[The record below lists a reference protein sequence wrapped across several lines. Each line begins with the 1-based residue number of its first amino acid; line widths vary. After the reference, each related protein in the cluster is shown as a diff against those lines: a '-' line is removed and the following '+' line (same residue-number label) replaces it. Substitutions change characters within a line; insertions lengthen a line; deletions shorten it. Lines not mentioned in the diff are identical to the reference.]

1 MLNSG
6 HPLVGS
12 HLWQEQTLVITNSG
26 PTTFRRLSKRAAA
39 TAALTQRAV
48 ESEADVEAMTEVVRA
63 LAQVKTP
70 EDAVRLALDTVRT
83 CFGWAYGSYW
93 TLDPAGNAG
102 RGALRFAQESGDA
115 GPDFRQVT
123 LSASFAEGVGLSGRA
138 WRARDLV
145 FVPDLAQVGDCVRA
159 PAAQRAGVK
168 SGVCFPIVEDGEVVA
183 TMDFFT
189 SEELTPSAGR
199 LDALRAVGV
208 LVSGALERAHETV
221 RQEKAAQDVDAVST
235 VIRELTTAG
244 DERAALRTALETIRR
259 DFDWQYGSFWR
270 LDEEAQAL
278 RFELESG
285 DAGEEFRRVTLSASF
300 AKGVGLSGRTWAKR
314 DLMFVEDLGEMTD
327 CVRAPAAQ
335 RAGVKSG
342 VCLPVLVGGRVVG
355 TMDFF
360 ATRTLIMSPSRESA
374 LRNTAFLVGQA
385 MERFA
390 AGARL
395 NGAGGELLS
404 SIAEVE
410 RNVSSAAQVAARGE
424 ELTEEANAQV
434 AALGQASI
442 EINDV
447 VRAIQSIAAQ
457 TKLLAL
463 NATIEAA
470 RAGEAG
476 KGFAV
481 VAGEVKE
488 LSSQTE
494 RATADVSAKV
504 TMIQGRVEAVVTSL
518 AGIHAAVEEI
528 NQTQFLIGEVLT
540 AQEATTRAVLT

>member
-1 MLNSG
+1 VFTHSQKPARRTSG
-6 HPLVGS
+6 
-12 HLWQEQTLVITNSG
+12 
-26 PTTFRRLSKRAAA
+26 RAAA
-39 TAALTQRAV
+39 AVALTHRAD
-48 ESEADVEAMTEVVRA
+48 ESDADVKAMTEVVRA
-63 LAQVKTP
+63 LATVRTP
-70 EDAVRLALDTVRT
+70 QEAVAIALDTVRAR
-83 CFGWAYGSYW
+83 FGWAYGSYW
-93 TLDPAGNAG
+93 TLDPASVAAPGAG
-102 RGALRFAQESGDA
+102 GGVLRFAQESGDA
-115 GPDFRQVT
+115 GPEFRQVT
-123 LSASFAEGVGLSGRA
+123 ATASFAEGVGLSGRA
-138 WRARDLV
+138 WRQRDLV
-145 FVPDLAQVGDCVRA
+145 FVPDLAQVTDCVRA

-168 SGVCFPIVEDGEVVA
+168 SGVCFPIVEHGQVVA
-183 TMDFFT
+183 TMDFFST
-189 SEELTPSAGR
+189 EELTPSPGR
-199 LDALRAVGV
+199 LEALRAVGV
-208 LVSGALERAHETV
+208 LVSGALERAHESV

-235 VIRELTTAG
+235 VIRELTTSL
-244 DERAALRTALETIRR
+244 DEQAALRTALETIRR

-285 DAGEEFRRVTLSASF
+285 DAGEEFRRVTLLASF
-300 AKGVGLSGRTWAKR
+300 EKGVGLSGRTWAKK
-314 DLMFVEDLGEMTD
+314 DFMFVEDLGEMTD

-395 NGAGGELLS
+395 NDAGGELLS

-410 RNVSSAAQVAARGE
+410 RNVTSAAGVAARGE
-424 ELTEEANAQV
+424 ALAEEANTQV
-434 AALGQASI
+434 AALGQAST
-442 EINDV
+442 EINQV
-447 VRAIQSIAAQ
+447 VHAIQSIAAQ

-481 VAGEVKE
+481 VASEVKE

-494 RATADVSAKV
+494 LATADVSVKV
-504 TMIQGRVEAVVTSL
+504 ATIQDRVEAVVTSL

-528 NQTQFLIGEVLT
+528 NQTQLLIGGVLT
-540 AQEATTRAVLT
+540 EQEATTRAVLT

>member
-1 MLNSG
+1 MFG
-6 HPLVGS
+6 K
-12 HLWQEQTLVITNSG
+12 
-26 PTTFRRLSKRAAA
+26 TTS
-39 TAALTQRAV
+39 AALASTTERLVA
-48 ESEADVEAMTEVVRA
+48 SEADVAAMTEVVRA
-63 LAQVKTP
+63 LASVRSPQ
-70 EDAVRLALDTVRT
+70 EAVRIALDTVRER
-83 CFGWAYGSYW
+83 FGWAYGSFW
-93 TLDPAGNAG
+93 ALDPAAEGG
-102 RGALRFAQESGDA
+102 RGVLRFAQESGDA
-115 GPDFRQVT
+115 GAEFRQVT
-123 LSASFAEGVGLSGRA
+123 LEASFAEGVGLSGRA
-138 WRARDLV
+138 WRSRDLV
-145 FVPDLAQVGDCVRA
+145 FVPDLAEVTDCVRA

-168 SGVCFPIVEDGEVVA
+168 SGVCFPIVDRGRVVG

-189 SEELTPSAGR
+189 TEVLAPSQGR

-208 LVSGALERAHETV
+208 LVSSALERAHEVV

-235 VIRELTTAG
+235 VIRELTTAS
-244 DERAALRTALETIRR
+244 DEELVLRTALDVVRR

-270 LDEEAQAL
+270 LDEQAQVL

-285 DAGEEFRRVTLSASF
+285 TAGEEFRRVTLSASF
-300 AKGVGLSGRTWAKR
+300 AKGVGLSGRTWAKQ
-314 DLMFVEDLGEMTD
+314 DLVFVEDLGEMTD

-342 VCLPVLVGGRVVG
+342 VCLPVVVGGRLIG

-360 ATRTLIMSPSRESA
+360 ATRTLIMSASRESA

-385 MERFA
+385 MERLT
-390 AGARL
+390 AGTRL
-395 NGAGGELLS
+395 REAGGELLS

-410 RNVSSAAQVAARGE
+410 RNVTSAAGVAAQGE
-424 ELTEEANAQV
+424 ALAQEANGQV
-434 AALGQASI
+434 AALGEASN
-442 EINDV
+442 EIDDV

-494 RATADVSAKV
+494 RATDDVSHKV
-504 TMIQGRVEAVVTSL
+504 ATIQDRVQAVVTSL

-528 NQTQFLIGEVLT
+528 NHTQALIGTVL
-540 AQEATTRAVLT
+540 AEQEATTRTVLT

>member
-1 MLNSG
+1 MIADLTR
-6 HPLVGS
+6 H
-12 HLWQEQTLVITNSG
+12 
-26 PTTFRRLSKRAAA
+26 AADSDA
-39 TAALTQRAV
+39 DVAAL
-48 ESEADVEAMTEVVRA
+48 ADVVRA
-63 LAQVKTP
+63 LAQVTTP
-70 EDAVRLALDTVRT
+70 ADAVRIALETVRDR
-83 CFGWAYGSYW
+83 FGWAYGSYW
-93 TLDPAGNAG
+93 TLDPTAEHG
-102 RGALRFAQESGDA
+102 RGALRFAQESGTA
-115 GPDFRQVT
+115 GAEFREVT
-123 LSASFAEGVGLSGRA
+123 LSATFAEGVGLSGRA
-138 WRARDLV
+138 WRSRDLV
-145 FVPDLAQVGDCVRA
+145 FVPDLAQVTDCVRA

-168 SGVCFPIVEDGEVVA
+168 SGVCFPIVEGGRVVA

-189 SEELTPSAGR
+189 TEELTPSQGR

-208 LVSGALERAHETV
+208 LVSNALERVHENV

-235 VIRELTTAG
+235 VIRELTTAA
-244 DERAALRTALETIRR
+244 DEQTALRTALETIRR

-270 LDEEAQAL
+270 LDEDAQVL

-300 AKGVGLSGRTWAKR
+300 AKGVGLSGRTWAKQ
-314 DLMFVEDLGEMTD
+314 DFVFVEDLGEMTD

-342 VCLPVLVGGRVVG
+342 VCLPVLVGGRVIG

-360 ATRTLIMSPSRESA
+360 ATRTLIMSASRESA

-385 MERFA
+385 MERFV
-390 AGARL
+390 AGTRL
-395 NGAGGELLS
+395 HRAGGDLLA

-410 RNVSSAAQVAARGE
+410 RNVTSAADVAAQGE
-424 ELTEEANAQV
+424 SLAQEANGQV
-434 AALGQASI
+434 AALGQAST
-442 EINDV
+442 EIDDV

-494 RATADVSAKV
+494 RATDDVSRKV
-504 TMIQGRVEAVVTSL
+504 ATIQDRVQAVVTSL

-528 NQTQFLIGEVLT
+528 NQRQSLIAGVL
-540 AQEATTRAVLT
+540 AEQEATTRTVLT